1 MKELDDYLTSHSKQL
16 LDLAGRHGTP
26 LYVYDGDIIERQYK
40 KLTGA
45 FKSVNLKV
53 KYALKANSNQ
63 AILKLMKK
71 LGSGLDAV
79 SIEEVQLGMMAG
91 FTPEEILFTP
101 NGVSADE
108 LRQAVDLGV
117 KINIDNISVLEHFG
131 HEHGEKVPCA
141 IRLNPHIMAGGNTH
155 IQTGHIDSKF
165 GISIYQLRHV
175 ERIIKNYNIK
185 INGLHIHT
193 GSEIL
198 DSSVFLRVADLMF
211 ETAQTF
217 PDLEFIDFGSGFKVA
232 YKDDDAVTDIEELGK
247 ELSQRFADCCKSYGK
262 DLELCFEPGK
272 FVVSECGFLLV
283 KVNVIKQTLSTVFAG
298 VDSGQNHLIRPMF
311 YDAHHHI
318 ANLSNPDDK
327 PRIYSV
333 VGYICETDTLGWDRK
348 ISEIREGDVLAICNA
363 GAYGF
368 SMSNNYNSRMR
379 PAEVLVYKG
388 RSYLI
393 RKRETLDDLLR
404 NQVEVEFNPEKLVL
418 K

>member
-1 MKELDDYLTSHSKQL
+1 MKELDDYLTAHSKEML
-16 LDLAGRHGTP
+16 ELSATHGAP

-40 KLTGA
+40 KLTNS
-45 FKSVNLKV
+45 FSTVSLKV
-53 KYALKANSNQ
+53 KYALKANTNQ

-71 LGSGLDAV
+71 LGAGLDAV
-79 SIEEVQLGMMAG
+79 SIEEVRLGLLAG
-91 FTPEEILFTP
+91 FTPPEILFTP
-101 NGVSADE
+101 NGVAFNE
-108 LRQAVDLGV
+108 LKQAVEIGV

-131 HEHGEKVPCA
+131 HDFGDTVPCC

-211 ETAQTF
+211 ETAQSF
-217 PDLEFIDFGSGFKVA
+217 PGLEFIDFGSGFKVA
-232 YKDDDAVTDIEELGK
+232 YKDGDAVTDIEELGK
-247 ELSQRFADCCKSYGK
+247 ELSLRFNDFCKSYGK
-262 DLELCFEPGK
+262 DVELWFEPGK
-272 FVVSECGFLLV
+272 YLVSECGFLLV

-318 ANLSNPDDK
+318 ANLSNPNDK

-348 ISEIREGDVLAICNA
+348 ISEIREDDILAICNA

-379 PAEVLVYKG
+379 PAEVLIYKG
-388 RSYLI
+388 KSHII
-393 RKRETLDDLLR
+393 RKRETIEDLLR
-404 NQVEVEFNPEKLVL
+404 NQVEVEF
-418 K
+418 

>member
-1 MKELDDYLTSHSKQL
+1 MEELNKYLTKNAKQL
-16 LDLAGRHGTP
+16 TELCTRHGSP

-40 KLTGA
+40 KLSGA
-45 FKSVNLKV
+45 FGVVDLKI

-63 AILKLMKK
+63 SILKLMKK
-71 LGSGLDAV
+71 LGGGLDAV
-79 SIEEVQLGMMAG
+79 SIEEVQLGLLAG
-91 FTPEEILFTP
+91 FSPSEILFTP
-101 NGVSADE
+101 NGVSFEE
-108 LRQAVDLGV
+108 LKKAVELGV

-131 HEHGEKVPCA
+131 HDFGSKVPCC

-175 ERIIKNYNIK
+175 ERIIKNYNIT

-211 ETAQTF
+211 ETAQGF

-232 YKDDDAVTDIEELGK
+232 YKDDDAVTDIDELGK
-247 ELSQRFADCCKSYGK
+247 ELSQRFRDFCKSYGRK
-262 DLELCFEPGK
+262 LELWFEPGK
-272 FVVSECGFLLV
+272 FLVSECGFLLV

-318 ANLSNPDDK
+318 ANISNPDDK

-348 ISEIREGDVLAICNA
+348 ISEIREGDILAICNA

-379 PAEVLVYKG
+379 PAEVLIYKG
-388 RSYLI
+388 KGQLI
-393 RKRETLDDLLR
+393 RKRESIDDLLK
-404 NQVEVEFNPEKLVL
+404 NQVEVELS
-418 K
+418 